1 VSGSLSLPALVRV
14 AVALVVAG
22 ATSLLAACGDDNL
35 GDNRSGASV
44 VGGDED
50 RNPDDDESDW
60 SEFAVEPLSAPV
72 RGDVTLPEPAERVT
86 CPAPTI
92 GHGIGT
98 VIESM
103 ERDQPWAR

>member
-50 RNPDDDESDW
+50 RNPDDDESD
-60 SEFAVEPLSAPV
+60 
-72 RGDVTLPEPAERVT
+72 
-86 CPAPTI
+86 
-92 GHGIGT
+92 
-98 VIESM
+98 
-103 ERDQPWAR
+103 